1 MTVDD
6 FSVLHVARLEVRLR
20 ACEPV
25 SLPPFLGSTLRGAL
39 GHALKQGV
47 CVVDHGDCSR
57 CPIALQCIYPYLFE
71 TPAPP
76 GIAQLR
82 GQRNAPLPFILE
94 PPIVVNPVKRIW
106 RLPAARVPDARPA
119 VATAGDRG
127 QFASHCGDHPGY
139 EASSVT
145 SVVFPDQPKRFN
157 VGEDL
162 SFGLTLMGRA
172 IDLVPYLIFAIAE
185 MARRGLGAN
194 RGQFDLKEVWLKG
207 AAGTRERIYSV
218 DSSRLTVPPH
228 VSRPLSDLMSERLSD
243 LQGKKVANSEAEGLS
258 GSAHEKS
265 RYCLSASQTLEE
277 AVAER
282 LSELRSAIPEDSS
295 GHRELGAQ
303 ATETE
308 REYENGGHRDD
319 GQDAKPEHRLKLRFL
334 TPARTQIQGDLQTGL
349 TFELLVRSLLR
360 RVSALSLL
368 HGSEPLDLDYRGLI
382 ERARTVTVCRSALRW
397 WDLERYSNRQ
407 GGKMKVGGLI
417 GEVEYK
423 GQAIREFLPLVAAG
437 EFLHVG
443 KGTSLGLGAYR
454 ITTNRDHPEQ

>member
-6 FSVLHVARLEVRLR
+6 FSVLHVTRLEVRLR

-39 GHALKQGV
+39 GHALKQAV

-57 CPIALQCIYPYLFE
+57 CPIAFQCTYPYLFE

-82 GQRNAPLPFILE
+82 GQRHAPLPFILE
-94 PPIVVNPVKRIW
+94 PPIVVNPVKRIL
-106 RLPAARVPDARPA
+106 RLPAARVPDARSA

-145 SVVFPDQPKRFN
+145 SVVFPDQPKRFSL
-157 VGEDL
+157 GEDL
-162 SFGLTLMGRA
+162 SFGLTLVGRA
-172 IDLVPYLIFAIAE
+172 IEFLPYVIFAIAE

-228 VSRPLSDLMSERLSD
+228 VSRPLSDLMSERVSD

-282 LSELRSAIPEDSS
+282 LSELRSATLNDSDS
-295 GHRELGAQ
+295 NGRELTTQSTNGG
-303 ATETE
+303 
-308 REYENGGHRDD
+308 REYRNGRQRD
-319 GQDAKPEHRLKLRFL
+319 GGPDAKREDRLKLRFL
-334 TPARTQIQGDLQTGL
+334 TPARIRVQGDLQTGV
-349 TFELLVRSLLR
+349 TFELLIRNLLR
-360 RVSALSLL
+360 RVSTLAAV
-368 HGSEPLDLDYRGLI
+368 HGRSHLDLDYRGLI
-382 ERARTVTVCRSALRW
+382 ERAESVRTLRSRLKW

-407 GGKMKVGGLI
+407 AEKLKVGGLI
-417 GEVEYK
+417 GEIEYQGDAVEDYMP
-423 GQAIREFLPLVAAG
+423 LLVAGELLQVGAG
-437 EFLHVG
+437 A
-443 KGTSLGLGAYR
+443 SYGLGRYELLR
-454 ITTNRDHPEQ
+454 R